1 MERRLVL
8 RLKKSVLGM
17 EKVRRRTRDDLRGL
31 RTEVLCAFRT
41 NVYKVTRGTVAEKEV
56 ISLKGGNKEG
66 NVISKKCRY
75 LAEIDF
81 LIAVA
86 EELAATVG
94 RYGEDYQGLAATE

>member
-1 MERRLVL
+1 M
-8 RLKKSVLGM
+8 
-17 EKVRRRTRDDLRGL
+17 
-31 RTEVLCAFRT
+31 
-41 NVYKVTRGTVAEKEV
+41 AEKEV

-75 LAEIDF
+75 LAETDF